1 MPRNTRL
8 QPLLAGIQCSPPHFL
23 PACLYWCV
31 FGLSTGQASFV
42 VVWRLLHYTTT
53 RSHFWVLLLS
63 IMVAV
68 AAPGL
73 QHCAAVTPHSI
84 TGAATLPGQP

>member
-1 MPRNTRL
+1 
-8 QPLLAGIQCSPPHFL
+8 
-23 PACLYWCV
+23 V
-31 FGLSTGQASFV
+31 FGLSTGLASFV
-42 VVWRLLHYTTT
+42 VFWRLLHYTTT
-53 RSHFWVLLLS
+53 TRSHRWVLLLS
-63 IMVAV
+63 IKVVV